1 MQGYHKYIYIY
12 ICIYTCVGLRG
23 VLSTSDDDDDDDDDE
38 VLDGIFAGINTDED
52 ADKAVPPVTL
62 VLLLELELL
71 EPFPSNMNL
80 LLLT

>member
-1 MQGYHKYIYIY
+1 MQGYHKYIY
-12 ICIYTCVGLRG
+12 IYTCVGLRG

-62 VLLLELELL
+62 VLLLELE
-71 EPFPSNMNL
+71 PFPSNMNL